1 MRRRPTPIGWPR
13 RDSRHYRFAIPN
25 AVWEYHLKPVEFA
38 IFSYLCYHLSTDTLT
53 PEIIAEGVHLS
64 VSTTKK
70 YLKALV
76 SRGLVTAEWS
86 LALNNQ
92 CITSEKFF
100 TLPNELFL
108 LKLSP
113 SAFMIYAY
121 LLLIED
127 RRTHTCHPSYNTI
140 ATATDL
146 AKNTV
151 MKGISTLSELNLI
164 TVDKHR
170 MKWKGNNLYTILP
183 VRAAVD
189 TFHRR
194 QLHQVELDAERR
206 RILRQQQEYDRR
218 HPRATLC
225 ATTVAEAAPDPPQQY
240 KPLCA
245 C

>member
-1 MRRRPTPIGWPR
+1 M
-13 RDSRHYRFAIPN
+13 
-25 AVWEYHLKPVEFA
+25 
-38 IFSYLCYHLSTDTLT
+38 
-53 PEIIAEGVHLS
+53 IAEGVHLS

-76 SRGLVTAEWS
+76 DRGLVTAEWS

-140 ATATDL
+140 AAATDL

-164 TVDKHR
+164 TVEASRYFDNSG
-170 MKWKGNNLYTILP
+170 MMWKCNNL
-183 VRAAVD
+183 
-189 TFHRR
+189 
-194 QLHQVELDAERR
+194 
-206 RILRQQQEYDRR
+206 
-218 HPRATLC
+218 
-225 ATTVAEAAPDPPQQY
+225 
-240 KPLCA
+240 
-245 C
+245 